1 MTMLQPT
8 TLAGLLA
15 EGDVRQFAGGLEVVV
30 QRAWIVAGEDRLAY
44 TAIVRLVECC
54 REWHWQSDILPHAG
68 GAPLDSI
75 TKSLTAG
82 FAHPI
87 ALGSALRIT
96 HQVVAVRPRSYQVRF
111 TLTTHDPDQPEQP
124 EQLCATLDMVSVFYD
139 PARDAVAE
147 PPPAV
152 LAHLQAS
159 VSAPS
164 APSAPSAFPPMP
176 ADDAGRG

>member
-1 MTMLQPT
+1 MSMMQPT

-54 REWHWQSDILPHAG
+54 REWHWQSDILPHTG

-75 TKSLTAG
+75 TKSFTAA
-82 FAHPI
+82 FTHPI

-96 HQVVAVRPRSYQVRF
+96 YQVAAVRPRSYQLRF
-111 TLTTHDPDQPEQP
+111 TLATHDPNQPPEQP
-124 EQLCATLDMVSVFYD
+124 ARQCATLDMVSVFYD

-147 PPPAV
+147 PPSSVA
-152 LAHLQAS
+152 AYLQTCVPDQSAGAS
-159 VSAPS
+159 
-164 APSAPSAFPPMP
+164 
-176 ADDAGRG
+176 G